1 MMRAFAIALRLLVV
15 APGLTAAESA
25 AASKETGQRITTEDG
40 FWFGPGALWPSN
52 RPFPRA
58 EELGRPAGQRD
69 VLVEGSDS
77 DQFRFLHD
85 PAIVV
90 HQGELLA
97 AWYNCPEQ
105 EIVGASLIRGRR
117 SRDGGRSWS
126 TLEVIAADRDHKG
139 IFYVPVQL
147 LSYGGTLYAFV
158 GKMEG
163 GHDLIRQC
171 AVFVWDEDRRTWNER
186 GEIADLFLPNCAPV
200 RMADGNFILA
210 GRVAAAAGSK
220 PLIPAVAISEGDR
233 LTARWKVVRLRAA
246 ALLPGQHPETTL
258 WLKGRELTA
267 LVRNSLEP
275 RPFMYVSH
283 DFGRSWYEAPEH
295 PFGAGTSKLY
305 AGRLSTG
312 QCYVLFNYPLPKMSR
327 AVLALGITS
336 PGGSTLAKLWKVR
349 SPTSAGPKW
358 SCYPCAVEHD
368 GKLYIVYTMQ
378 HSGPRECGLSIIPVA
393 SLNVT
398 SGSG

>member
-1 MMRAFAIALRLLVV
+1 MKAFALAISLLLV
-15 APGLTAAESA
+15 APRLPADEPAAPR
-25 AASKETGQRITTEDG
+25 KETGKAFPNEVG
-40 FWFGPGALWPSN
+40 SSPPPAALWPLN
-52 RPFPRA
+52 RPVPQA
-58 EELGRPAGQRD
+58 EELRCPKGQTD

-85 PAIVV
+85 PAIVE
-90 HQGELLA
+90 HKGELLA

-117 SRDGGRSWS
+117 SRDGGRTWS
-126 TLEVIAADRDHKG
+126 ALEVIAEDRDHKG

-163 GHDLIRQC
+163 SHDLIRQC
-171 AVFVWDEDRRTWNER
+171 AAFVWDENHGTWSER
-186 GEIADLFLPNCAPV
+186 GDIADLFLPNCAPM

-220 PLIPAVAISEGDR
+220 PLIPAVAISDGDR
-233 LTARWKVVRLRAA
+233 LTARWKVVRLRASE
-246 ALLPGQHPETTL
+246 LPPGQHPETTL
-258 WLKGRELTA
+258 WLNGRELIA

-275 RPFMYVSH
+275 RPFVYVSH
-283 DFGRSWYEAPEH
+283 DFGRGWSEVPDH
-295 PFGAGTSKLY
+295 HFSAGTSKMY

-312 QCYVLFNYPLPKMSR
+312 QSYVLFNYPLPKMSR
-327 AVLALGITS
+327 AVLALGLTS

-349 SPTSAGPKW
+349 SPSGGGPKW
-358 SCYPCAVEHD
+358 SCYPCALEHD

-378 HSGPRECGLSIIPVA
+378 HSGPRECGLSIIPLA
-393 SLNVT
+393 SLKVD
-398 SGSG
+398 